1 MEIPHSTE
9 ERYVGT
15 WYNGKKIY
23 ERTFMYENRTLNAKQ
38 ETRIEHAINNIEDII
53 DLKVLTKLGWE
64 ASWCTEAYL
73 AIDVGIITKAT
84 ARELAF
90 INRSSNNWT
99 FNKLQTIIRYTK
111 TTD

>member
-1 MEIPHSTE
+1 MEIPYSTE

-64 ASWCTEAYL
+64 TSWCTEAYL
-73 AIDVGIITKAT
+73 AIDIGIITKAT
-84 ARELAF
+84 ARDLVF
-90 INRSSNNWT
+90 SNRSSNNWK